1 MSTGY
6 WYKNQ
11 GLDGKLG
18 KRVTPRKRRVIYKYN
33 KENKTVASHVVVPKN
48 KIGMEGVYQAGIF
61 LNMFNIICQIIW
73 YLEVS
78 LTLYSVKVM
87 KFYDNL
93 VCSKTLFQCVRL
105 L

>member
-6 WYKNQ
+6 HYKKQ
-11 GLDGKLG
+11 GLYRKPVKRETPG
-18 KRVTPRKRRVIYKYN
+18 KRRRRDKDNI
-33 KENKTVASHVVVPKN
+33 ENKTVASHIFMPKN

-78 LTLYSVKVM
+78 LTLYYVKVM
-87 KFYDNL
+87 NFYDNL
-93 VCSKTLFQCVRL
+93 VCSKK
-105 L
+105 